1 VIIKKALKILFKQGP
16 GALFI
21 KIRTKVRQRSQYRWY
36 LLSVKKVEDGKDI
49 KRERAKAFQY
59 RPKVSIIVP
68 VYNTNEK
75 WLRLCIKSLLTQV
88 YDNWELCIVDGG
100 STKPL
105 VREVLEGYA
114 KQDGRIKVKFLTEN
128 KGIAGNSNEAL
139 ALASGEFVGFLDHDD
154 ELASSALYEVVKL
167 LNEDREIDFIY
178 SDEDKISGGGKR
190 FEPHFKPN
198 WSPDTLRSYNYIAH
212 FAVIRKKV
220 IDEIGGFREGYD
232 GSQDHDLFLRVV
244 ERTQK
249 IVHIPKILYH
259 WRSHPFS
266 AASSTKAKKYAYD
279 SGKKALNDHIN
290 RIGLNGKVSD
300 GLFLGSYYIKYHI
313 NGSPAVSIII
323 PNKDK
328 VNVLGQCIN
337 SILQR
342 SFYKNYKIFIVD
354 NQSIEAE
361 TFKYYK
367 ELKNESKVKIL
378 YYNKPFNFSAI
389 NNYAVSQID
398 SEYIIFLNNDTE
410 VISSN
415 WIEAMLEFAQ
425 RRDVGAVGALLY
437 YPNDTIQHAGVILG
451 IGGVGNHS
459 HKHFL
464 RNDLGY
470 MGRAKIIQNLSA
482 VTAACL
488 MTKKE
493 VFYEVEGFDEK
504 YSNAFNDVDFCLKI
518 RKSDYLIVYTPYAE
532 LYHHES
538 LSRGYEDTEEKK
550 IRFRKEI
557 EFFQRKWRDVLTK
570 GDPYYNPNLTLDR
583 EDFSIR
589 I

>member
-1 VIIKKALKILFKQGP
+1 MIIKKALKILFKQGP

-21 KIRTKVRQRSQYRWY
+21 KIRTRIRQRNQYTWY
-36 LLSVKKVEDGKDI
+36 LLSLKKIEDGKDI

-178 SDEDKISGGGKR
+178 SDEDKVSLRGER
-190 FEPHFKPN
+190 LDPHFKPD
-198 WSPDTLRSYNYIAH
+198 WSADTLYSYNYITH
-212 FAVIRKKV
+212 FSVIRKAI
-220 IDEIGGFREGYD
+220 IDKLEGFSKGYD
-232 GSQDHDLFLRVV
+232 GSQDYDLFLRAI
-244 ERTQK
+244 EITSK
-249 IVHIPKILYH
+249 IAHIPKVLYH
-259 WRSHPFS
+259 WRMVSQS
-266 AASSTKAKKYAYD
+266 VASSDKVKSYAYVAAKKAIKD
-279 SGKKALNDHIN
+279 SLGRSKTEAEVL
-290 RIGLNGKVSD
+290 D
-300 GLFLGSYYIKYHI
+300 GPFVGSYRVKYKI
-313 NGSPAVSIII
+313 LGNPKVSIII
-323 PNKDK
+323 PTRDK
-328 VNVLGQCIN
+328 VKV
-337 SILQR
+337 LQR
-342 SFYKNYKIFIVD
+342 CIQSVLDKTEYNNYEILIVD
-354 NQSIEAE
+354 NQSREPQ
-361 TFKYYK
+361 TFRYYEEIGSNLKVRIAKYD
-367 ELKNESKVKIL
+367 E
-378 YYNKPFNFSAI
+378 PFNYSKI
-389 NNYAVSQID
+389 NNYAVSLID
-398 SEYIIFLNNDTE
+398 SEYILFLNNDTE
-410 VISSN
+410 VISRE
-415 WIEAMLEFAQ
+415 WLTAMLEHVQ
-425 RRDVGAVGALLY
+425 REKVGIAGALLY
-437 YPNDTIQHAGVILG
+437 YPNNTIQHAGVIVG
-451 IGGVGNHS
+451 IAGFAGHS
-459 HKHFL
+459 HRHFS
-464 RNDLGY
+464 RNGLGY
-470 MGRAKIIQNLSA
+470 MRRAKLIQNLSA
-482 VTAACL
+482 VTGACL
-488 MTKKE
+488 LTKKSVFEE
-493 VFYEVEGFDEK
+493 VAGFDEN
-504 YSNAFNDVDFCLKI
+504 YSVALNDVDFCLKI
-518 RKSDYLIVYTPYAE
+518 RKSHYLIVYTPYAE

-557 EFFQRKWRDVLTK
+557 EFFQRKWRDVLDK
-570 GDPYYNPNLTLDR
+570 GDPYYNPNLTLDK

>member
-1 VIIKKALKILFKQGP
+1 
-16 GALFI
+16 
-21 KIRTKVRQRSQYRWY
+21 
-36 LLSVKKVEDGKDI
+36 
-49 KRERAKAFQY
+49 
-59 RPKVSIIVP
+59 
-68 VYNTNEK
+68 
-75 WLRLCIKSLLTQV
+75 
-88 YDNWELCIVDGG
+88 
-100 STKPL
+100 
-105 VREVLEGYA
+105 
-114 KQDGRIKVKFLTEN
+114 
-128 KGIAGNSNEAL
+128 
-139 ALASGEFVGFLDHDD
+139 
-154 ELASSALYEVVKL
+154 
-167 LNEDREIDFIY
+167 
-178 SDEDKISGGGKR
+178 
-190 FEPHFKPN
+190 
-198 WSPDTLRSYNYIAH
+198 
-212 FAVIRKKV
+212 
-220 IDEIGGFREGYD
+220 
-232 GSQDHDLFLRVV
+232 
-244 ERTQK
+244 
-249 IVHIPKILYH
+249 
-259 WRSHPFS
+259 
-266 AASSTKAKKYAYD
+266 
-279 SGKKALNDHIN
+279 
-290 RIGLNGKVSD
+290 
-300 GLFLGSYYIKYHI
+300 
-313 NGSPAVSIII
+313 
-323 PNKDK
+323 
-328 VNVLGQCIN
+328 
-337 SILQR
+337 
-342 SFYKNYKIFIVD
+342 
-354 NQSIEAE
+354 
-361 TFKYYK
+361 
-367 ELKNESKVKIL
+367 
-378 YYNKPFNFSAI
+378 
-389 NNYAVSQID
+389 
-398 SEYIIFLNNDTE
+398 LNNDTE